1 MTLHSRFGASAAH
14 RWMRCPGSIQ
24 ASEGLPNVSSEF
36 AAEGTLLHGVAE
48 DILRGG
54 GATPAVGLTDEQWDV
69 VRAYV
74 SFVRDCAKGGNLF
87 VENRF
92 KLACHPEFWGTAD
105 AVVQKP
111 GAELHVIDLKCG
123 RGVAVEVDYGGRINP
138 QLGFYALGAL
148 SLFPGPYGKIFTH
161 VVQPRLGGVKSRE
174 VTLDELSKLQ
184 AELLRA
190 AANAVADDPRF
201 AAGSHCKFCLARA
214 TCPTLR
220 RFVLDTAAMEFANA

>member
-1 MTLHSRFGASAAH
+1 M
-14 RWMRCPGSIQ
+14 
-24 ASEGLPNVSSEF
+24 
-36 AAEGTLLHGVAE
+36 
-48 DILRGG
+48 
-54 GATPAVGLTDEQWDV
+54 
-69 VRAYV
+69 
-74 SFVRDCAKGGNLF
+74 RDCAKGGNLF
-87 VENRF
+87 IENRF
-92 KLACHPEFWGTAD
+92 KLAAHPEFWGTAD